1 MNISKVFQNGNSQ
14 AVRIPAELR
23 LETDTVQVYKN
34 QDGDLVIHPIYATR
48 GQRLQALLRGF
59 DAEFIQALESDR
71 QEIHPPQDRPDW

>member
-34 QDGDLVIHPIYATR
+34 QDGDLVIHPIYQAR
-48 GQRLQALLRGF
+48 GQRLQALLSGF
-59 DAEFIQALESDR
+59 DSSFIEALEADR
-71 QEIHPPQDRPDW
+71 QETLSLQDRPDW